1 MNRRHAILA
10 VVIVAAA
17 MSAQAEESAA
27 HKAFF
32 ARPILLAAHRGGVN
46 LWPENTLT
54 AFRNAADTWPGILLE
69 GDAQCTKDGHAVL
82 LHDRT
87 VDRTTNGTGRIED
100 LTLDQAKSLDA
111 GYRFTR
117 DKGATYPYRGQGIT
131 IPTFAEALAALPQSR
146 FLIEIKNHPGVPEA
160 IVRDIV
166 AANAFDRVILASF
179 NPILAAQVR
188 RLNPNILTCYD
199 VLEGVNMLVRLRS
212 GRWADYRPQADMLAI
227 ADDLIDAFHI
237 EPDEIRAM
245 QAKGIPVLVHTV
257 NGPDEMRLYLAQGVD
272 SVLTDYPERL
282 AAVIGER

>member
-1 MNRRHAILA
+1 MNRRLVILA
-10 VVIVAAA
+10 AVAVAAA
-17 MSAQAEESAA
+17 MSAQAEESPA
-27 HKAFF
+27 HQAFF

-46 LWPENTLT
+46 LWPENTLI
-54 AFRNAADTWPGILLE
+54 AYRNAAETWPDILLE
-69 GDAQCTKDGHAVL
+69 GDAQCTKDGHTVL

-87 VDRTTNGTGRIED
+87 VDRTTNGSGRIAD
-100 LTLDQAKSLDA
+100 LTLAQAQSLDA

-131 IPTFAEALAALPQSR
+131 IPTFAEALDALPQSR
-146 FLIEIKNHPGVPEA
+146 FLIEIKNQTGVPEA

-166 AANAFDRVILASF
+166 AAKAFGRVILASF
-179 NPILAAQVR
+179 NPVLAAQVH

-199 VLEGVNMLVRLRS
+199 VLEGVNMLVQLRS
-212 GRWADYRPQADMLAI
+212 GHWAEYRPQADMLAI
-227 ADDLIDAFHI
+227 ADDLIDAFRI
-237 EPDEIRAM
+237 EPGEIRAI

-257 NGPDEMRLYLAQGVD
+257 NGPDAMRLYLAQGVD